1 VQGDIV
7 LAEGIETQEELNT
20 LRKLGVDKAQ
30 EYFIGRPA
38 PFDEV
43 I

>member
-30 EYFIGRPA
+30 GCPNLCEI
-38 PFDEV
+38 
-43 I
+43 